1 MVVGLDER
9 HHTYIQALMRRG
21 PLDEKH
27 AKTMFTN
34 LFQSREE
41 GAPSFL
47 CSVTHL
53 LCSSSL
59 CSPLLFPM
67 VSVNCHSGSPL
78 NLAFL
83 LSIERNPQEF
93 CCTHPQQQNGFFDF
107 LGVVNKELDYVQM
120 EIRGSANQYDGILY
134 YGLVNKLANEEA
146 KMGTRFTHVQI
157 CLFKAIVSHCFSS
170 FLSIS

>member
-47 CSVTHL
+47 CSV
-53 LCSSSL
+53 
-59 CSPLLFPM
+59 
-67 VSVNCHSGSPL
+67 NCHSGSPL

-83 LSIERNPQEF
+83 LSIKRNPQEF
-93 CCTHPQQQNGFFDF
+93 CCTHPQQRSEFF
-107 LGVVNKELDYVQM
+107 L
-120 EIRGSANQYDGILY
+120 
-134 YGLVNKLANEEA
+134 
-146 KMGTRFTHVQI
+146 
-157 CLFKAIVSHCFSS
+157 
-170 FLSIS
+170 

>member
-67 VSVNCHSGSPL
+67 VSVNCHSGFNPWTLHSL
-78 NLAFL
+78 FQTKSSEVL
-83 LSIERNPQEF
+83 L
-93 CCTHPQQQNGFFDF
+93 HPPTTAEWV
-107 LGVVNKELDYVQM
+107 L
-120 EIRGSANQYDGILY
+120 
-134 YGLVNKLANEEA
+134 LVNRCFDSLLLTVIWFSPQLKRWLWSFFVGVFFCRWVFWLLRSGEQGAWLCAN
-146 KMGTRFTHVQI
+146 GDQR
-157 CLFKAIVSHCFSS
+157 
-170 FLSIS
+170 